1 MASNYLSSV
10 FHKIKRLNTVCATLS
25 GLVLLFVTFS
35 MFVDVILRYFFNRP
49 SIWVTEI
56 TTYLFLY
63 IIFLGTAYALQEGMH
78 IRVTFLLDR
87 FNEKVIRITNLIT
100 ALFAMIFSFVL
111 LWETS
116 EMTWYAFKENWTS
129 PTMLNAPYAYIYVA
143 MVFGSFLLF
152 VTFLCDT
159 ALKFEA
165 ANPGK
170 EKEKG

>member
-1 MASNYLSSV
+1 MYD
-10 FHKIKRLNTVCATLS
+10 KIKKLNVICATLS

-35 MFVDVILRYFFNRP
+35 IFVDVILRYFFNRP

-78 IRVTFLLDR
+78 IRVTFLVDR
-87 FNEKVIRITNLIT
+87 FNDKSIRIINLAT
-100 ALFAMIFSFVL
+100 AIFAMIFSFVL

-116 EMTWYAFKENWTS
+116 EMTWYAFSEKWTS
-129 PTMLNAPYAYIYVA
+129 PTMLNAPYAYIYVV

-159 ALKFEA
+159 ALKFRDVT
-165 ANPGK
+165 P
-170 EKEKG
+170 EKETEKG

>member
-1 MASNYLSSV
+1 MRSGSLSSV
-10 FHKIKRLNTVCATLS
+10 YDKIKRLNAICATIS

-35 MFVDVILRYFFNRP
+35 IFVDVILRYFFNRP

-63 IIFLGTAYALQEGMH
+63 IIFLGTAYALQEGLH

-87 FNEKVIRITNLIT
+87 FNEKIIRIINLIT
-100 ALFAMIFSFVL
+100 AILAMIFSFVL

-116 EMTWYAFKENWTS
+116 EMTWYALSEKWTS
-129 PTMLNAPYAYIYVA
+129 PTMLNAPYVYIYVA
-143 MVFGSFLLF
+143 MVLGSFLLF

-159 ALKFEA
+159 ALKFRSIA
-165 ANPGK
+165 P
-170 EKEKG
+170 EKEAEKG

>member
-1 MASNYLSSV
+1 MRTSKLSSAYD
-10 FHKIKRLNTVCATLS
+10 KIKKLNIICATLS
-25 GLVLLFVTFS
+25 GTVLLFVAFS
-35 MFVDVILRYFFNRP
+35 IFVDVILRYFFNRP

-63 IIFLGTAYALQEGMH
+63 IIFLGTAYALQEGLH

-87 FNEKVIRITNLIT
+87 FNEKVIRIINLIT
-100 ALFAMIFSFVL
+100 AIFAMIFSFVL

-116 EMTWYAFKENWTS
+116 EMTWYAFSEKWTS

-152 VTFLCDT
+152 VTFVCDT
-159 ALKFEA
+159 ALKFRSIGP
-165 ANPGK
+165 NK
-170 EKEKG
+170 EK